1 MSPPVEQLVESSCRP
16 CRPLV
21 IALSDTDVGGRIG
34 IYYVREYDCRIG
46 FAWETR
52 RVSVGW

>member
-46 FAWETR
+46 FARETR